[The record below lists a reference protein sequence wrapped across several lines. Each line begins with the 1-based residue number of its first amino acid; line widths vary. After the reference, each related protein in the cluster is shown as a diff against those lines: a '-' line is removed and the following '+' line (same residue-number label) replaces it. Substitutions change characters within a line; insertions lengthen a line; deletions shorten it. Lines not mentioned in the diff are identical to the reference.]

1 METWKSGVSGPVSVT
16 GPARAVGPASLRR
29 VPGERDVELTP
40 QVRVVGPGRLERG
53 YQERIGR
60 LERQASE
67 KDDALGAASL
77 IERGTERY
85 VDRLEQ
91 ERRVDRER
99 LLKVQAQGNRLLVAM
114 GAMQQENER
123 LVGELHR
130 AQGRIA
136 AGEGSG
142 VLGAL
147 RRWLR

>member
-1 METWKSGVSGPVSVT
+1 MCSSDL
-16 GPARAVGPASLRR
+16 VG
-29 VPGERDVELTP
+29 
-40 QVRVVGPGRLERG
+40 
-53 YQERIGR
+53 
-60 LERQASE
+60 
-67 KDDALGAASL
+67 
-77 IERGTERY
+77 RGTERY

-99 LLKVQAQGNRLLVAM
+99 LLEVQAQGDRLLVAM